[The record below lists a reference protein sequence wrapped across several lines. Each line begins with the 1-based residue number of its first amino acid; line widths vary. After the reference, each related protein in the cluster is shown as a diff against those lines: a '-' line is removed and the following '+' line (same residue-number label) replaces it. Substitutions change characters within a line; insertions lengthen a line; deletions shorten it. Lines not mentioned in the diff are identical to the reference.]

1 MISERLAD
9 FLQTWCDVDNR
20 PEEAAEMLGSPSGA
34 YYADWLEGELLAAA
48 RAGELTPKSL
58 GQLTNRW
65 FAAQSDVD
73 AWLQRVWPMW
83 FSRPYPG

>member
-9 FLQTWCDVDNR
+9 FLQTWADVDNR
-20 PEEAAEMLGSPSGA
+20 PEEAAEMLGSAGGT
-34 YYADWLEGELLAAA
+34 YYADWLEGELLTAA
-48 RAGELTPKSL
+48 RTGELTPKSL

-65 FAAQSDVD
+65 FAAQPDVH
-73 AWLQRVWPMW
+73 AWLRRVWPMW